1 VFSSRPSIEGTA
13 QEMTTISVA
22 FLSLV
27 SVGIGALITHFLTH
41 HRSRLEDLA
50 AFRLKAYGDFIGAS
64 SVLIAAR
71 RMGRIED
78 EIDELAKLNDAKARI
93 CICAEPPI
101 IEALSE
107 FWKSGG
113 TLELE
118 HEILAFTRLCMRIRE
133 SLGNKKNDILS
144 SDISDTLFKLEPS
157 TYSYKLKKRA
167 QESAAE
173 NN

>member
-1 VFSSRPSIEGTA
+1 MLYPKV
-13 QEMTTISVA
+13 ISTEP
-22 FLSLV
+22 
-27 SVGIGALITHFLTH
+27 GIQN
-41 HRSRLEDLA
+41 
-50 AFRLKAYGDFIGAS
+50 
-64 SVLIAAR
+64 
-71 RMGRIED
+71 
-78 EIDELAKLNDAKARI
+78 EIDELAKPNDAKARI

-118 HEILAFTRLCMRIRE
+118 HEILAFTRLCIRIRE

-157 TYSYKLKKRA
+157 TYSYKLKKSA
-167 QESAAE
+167 QERAAE
-173 NN
+173 NSGGV